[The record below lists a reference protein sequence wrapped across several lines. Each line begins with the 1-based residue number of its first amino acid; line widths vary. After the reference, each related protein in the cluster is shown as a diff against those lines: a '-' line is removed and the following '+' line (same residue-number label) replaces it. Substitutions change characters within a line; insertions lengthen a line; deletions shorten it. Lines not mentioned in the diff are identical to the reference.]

1 MTKEEIEGNAE
12 LKKKVDSYAED
23 MEKLLKQEHE
33 RDKKYI
39 GEMISPYDKKR
50 VDTLWEIISDLTQEQ
65 REYVMSKG
73 IIGRDTQEKA

>member
-1 MTKEEIEGNAE
+1 M
-12 LKKKVDSYAED
+12 
-23 MEKLLKQEHE
+23 
-33 RDKKYI
+33 DKKYI